1 MDWDTLALDARMSS
15 MGRSTQVTLP
25 RVSLLTLCSTLLRA
39 WPIVSIYGKYD
50 IYRAATLSSHHPVS
64 ASLLQALTVLQNICD
79 AKIVDN
85 EGGEHV

>member
-25 RVSLLTLCSTLLRA
+25 RVSLLTLCSGPGPLFQFTANMIFIEQQLS
-39 WPIVSIYGKYD
+39 PHT
-50 IYRAATLSSHHPVS
+50 TLSQLHCFKP
-64 ASLLQALTVLQNICD
+64 LTVLQNICD

-85 EGGEHV
+85 EGGEHVYE